1 MMKTY
6 HYFVVAILTLGQR
19 LSVFALPQLQPGGGG
34 GLICGGVG
42 YAGPTTC
49 GQPGY
54 VCTKIND
61 YYWTCLPGATT
72 SSTTAS
78 SSTTTSSATT
88 STVSP
93 Q

>member
-1 MMKTY
+1 MMRTY
-6 HYFVVAILTLGQR
+6 YLVVAVLALGQR
-19 LSVFALPQLQPGGGG
+19 LSVSALPQLQPGGGG

-42 YAGPTTC
+42 YTGPTTC

-72 SSTTAS
+72 SSTSAS
-78 SSTTTSSATT
+78 SSTTTSSAITD
-88 STVSP
+88 TVSP